1 MKLIAKISLRDMFP
15 LCVFSRMAAWPNGTV
30 NYTTFTMF
38 PASTGIFFRQGYN
51 PDDLAKK
58 AQKYGDV
65 FNLILGNSFAIEL
78 NEFDAV
84 QEGVVVIHRVWI
96 IRVRFQAGLPVRVG
110 LRVLRVRFR
119 LRPKQKAN

>member
-1 MKLIAKISLRDMFP
+1 MLHMLHYMFT
-15 LCVFSRMAAWPNGTV
+15 L
-30 NYTTFTMF
+30 F
-38 PASTGIFFRQGYN
+38 PASTGICFHQGYN
-51 PDDLAKK
+51 PRDLTKM

-96 IRVRFQAGLPVRVG
+96 IRVQLQVGLPVRVG

-119 LRPKQKAN
+119 LRPKQKAY